1 MLLSPMFL
9 YRLEEVNSGQTPLP
23 ADELATRL
31 SYFLWSSPPDD
42 ELKNLAD
49 NGELVRP
56 EVLKNRFA
64 DFWQI
69 PNE

>member
-31 SYFLWSSPPDD
+31 SYFLSGPSPPDD

-49 NGELVRP
+49 NGKLVRP
-56 EVLKNRFA
+56 KF
-64 DFWQI
+64 
-69 PNE
+69 